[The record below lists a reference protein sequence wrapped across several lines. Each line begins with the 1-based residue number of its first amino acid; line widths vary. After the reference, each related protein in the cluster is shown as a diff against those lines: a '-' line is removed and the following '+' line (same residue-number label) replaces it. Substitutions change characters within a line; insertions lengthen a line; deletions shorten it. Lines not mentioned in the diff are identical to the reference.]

1 MVISPKMLTEVK
13 NDSFARL
20 ISFTS
25 GKSMDWKFI
34 SGHISEDGS
43 CSADFEADALKP
55 KDKYRL
61 HGEISQDGESYHFSA
76 I

>member
-1 MVISPKMLTEVK
+1 MVISPKILPEVK
-13 NDSFARL
+13 NDALARIISFA
-20 ISFTS
+20 TS
-25 GKSMDWKFI
+25 RSIDWKFI

-55 KDKYRL
+55 KSKYLL